1 MFGIGEGFPGYYQ
14 CGRHSDALKDLE
26 QPGIYASI
34 QDLHLTMSQYY
45 LGVNLGHERSA
56 ALVKDGQLLVAIEQE
71 RLDRQK
77 YSIGFMLQAPGIP
90 SRMQPPNEAI
100 RYCLDSCGITL
111 DDLAS
116 ITANMPGYD
125 FGPDIMRNIFPT
137 DIADKVTPIPSHH
150 LAHAYSAYWPSGFDQ
165 ALVLVADATGS
176 TDLDHCTESYSLYRG
191 DGQVL
196 TPIHSETVVA
206 HLAGL
211 ATLGFVYEY
220 VTRKAGFVTTVGNT
234 QISHAEAGKLM
245 GLAPFGREQ
254 VNFHRWLKPVEH
266 SYSLSISPYDI
277 FLEIAALEKKYDTG
291 EGKPYLRPYLVDL
304 AYKVQ
309 DELEKALEH
318 IVQVAITQTGLK
330 KLCIAGGVGLN
341 SVANYQ
347 LLRNLDLEDIFI
359 FPAAGDSGIAA
370 GAAFWAYAHQGG
382 GKRPK
387 LTHASLGHVY
397 SSSQVEQAI
406 QEFDGVI
413 ESEVLSP
420 AEMLERSANAL
431 ANGHIVARFEG
442 GSEYGP
448 RALGHRSIMVDPTFQ
463 RMRDIINARVKFR
476 EAFRPFAPVIPR
488 ECVSDVFELEADS
501 PFMLLVAPIKE
512 TIQAQIPAVTHVDG
526 TGRIQTVTNE
536 ENTYFY
542 QLCHRLVQLRQ
553 GPPVLLNT
561 SFNVAGQP
569 IVETPAEAIQTFL
582 NTDIDYLAVD
592 NVWISKRHVHV
603 QNYEEHLSKVNP
615 SPIPHGLPPNQPAVT
630 DLMRQLDR
638 ALFFGQQQNCPWTP
652 EELKSLSALGAR
664 YKETSVLFPET
675 PFIGPLKTQV
685 MEDVVWVLDPQGH
698 STLVNLSIQG
708 SLPFKAPQAL
718 PGRCISVNRPPLST
732 DKESIDE
739 VNRLGVREA
748 VRLSTQI
755 QYKSCRQLLQKGTT
769 QATAY
774 RFDDVKLLM
783 AMLSGQE
790 NWQEQL
796 RVDLCLT
803 HAELQNRIT
812 WAIDQLTQY
821 GVQVPDVGAIAYPSD
836 SPLPVQVT
844 HTLEPFSDDQFSQRQ
859 LLADLRSRLH
869 RANYTLATICE
880 QLAVES
886 LQAIEPTRL
895 HYYDRYVLGQ
905 APLDDLIR
913 FFLLRVALPKSRLEE
928 CLGTQVIEALIRLG
942 LMLPRTSDQT
952 SNPIAEQIE
961 AQTAEQIE
969 PNLWSSRVD
978 LFCVDGLYIAT
989 DHRYMLLAEDQ
1000 LSEDPVMYVGADSQ
1014 GLVYSAP
1021 RYPVQQLLDLC
1032 CGGGIQGLV
1041 ASRYAQQVTAVD
1053 LNPRAIRFARFNAQL
1068 NDIRNIQ
1075 FRLGSLYEPIKGQRF
1090 DTILANPPFVP
1101 SPSNDLGFRD
1111 GGATGEDI
1119 LAAII
1124 EGSAAHLTP
1133 NGHVFIV
1140 TDLVDIDIY
1149 EVKLSQWWQGGTTH
1163 QLVLCTA
1170 DRDDILFSVP
1180 HSHAP
1185 FGQSLE
1191 EYNAE
1196 LGQWVDN
1203 FHQAGLSAVNFGYI
1217 LIQQSTEY
1225 SYFCRT
1231 VHNPTQVIYP
1241 LVQSYFQQQELMRS
1255 PLKETAFLTLT
1266 DGLRVRVEKD
1276 MNGGD
1281 RKIELFVPN
1290 NPYFTTYQINQGL
1303 YQLLQTIQ
1311 QLQPQWQDFATPANQ
1326 KHLKN
1331 LIGKG
1336 LLSLSLERSQSG
1348 GESGERSPQNNQQD
1362 AQTKATQR
1370 DDIVELR
1377 TKTTPTCLSAYLK

>member
-1 MFGIGEGFPGYYQ
+1 
-14 CGRHSDALKDLE
+14 
-26 QPGIYASI
+26 
-34 QDLHLTMSQYY
+34 MSQYY

-56 ALVKDGQLLVAIEQE
+56 ALVKDGKILVAIEQE

-90 SRMQPPNEAI
+90 SRMQPPNQAI

-111 DDLAS
+111 DDLAA

-125 FGPDIMRNIFPT
+125 FAPDIMRNHFPA
-137 DIADKVTPIPSHH
+137 DIADKVNAIPSHH

-176 TDLDHCTESYSLYRG
+176 TDQAHCTESYSLYLG
-191 DGQVL
+191 DGQRL
-196 TPIHSETVVA
+196 TTLHSETVAA

-211 ATLGFVYEY
+211 STLGFVYEY

-234 QISHAEAGKLM
+234 KISHAEAGKLM
-245 GLAPFGREQ
+245 GLAPFGGEQ
-254 VNFHRWLKPVEH
+254 INFHRWLKTIEN

-309 DELEKALEH
+309 DELEKALQH
-318 IVQVAITQTGLK
+318 IVQVAMDKTGLK

-341 SVANYQ
+341 SVANYKIFQ
-347 LLRNLDLEDIFI
+347 NLGLEDIFI
-359 FPAAGDSGIAA
+359 FPAAGDNGIAA
-370 GAAFWAYAHQGG
+370 GAALWAYANQGG

-387 LTHASLGHVY
+387 LTQATLGHAY
-397 SSSQVEQAI
+397 SPSLVDQAV
-406 QEFDGVI
+406 QEFDEAI
-413 ESEVLSP
+413 DAEVLSP
-420 AEMLERSANAL
+420 AEMLERSAQAL
-431 ANGHIVARFEG
+431 AKGHIVARFEG

-448 RALGHRSIMVDPTFQ
+448 RALGHRSIMVDPTYK
-463 RMRDIINARVKFR
+463 RMRDIVNARVKFR

-488 ECVSDVFELEADS
+488 ECVSEVFELEADS
-501 PFMLLVAPIKE
+501 PFMLLVAPIKQE
-512 TIQAQIPAVTHVDG
+512 VQEQIPAVTHVDG

-536 ENTYFY
+536 DNSYFY

-592 NVWISKRHVHV
+592 NVWISKRHVQV

-615 SPIPHGLPPNQPAVT
+615 SPIPHGLSPNQPAVT
-630 DLMRQLDR
+630 DLMAQLDQ
-638 ALFFGQQQNCPWTP
+638 ALFFGPQENCPWTP
-652 EELKSLSALGAR
+652 EELRALSALGAR

-675 PFIGPLKTQV
+675 PFMGSLRTKVT
-685 MEDVVWVLDPQGH
+685 EDIVWVLDPQDR
-698 STLVNLSIQG
+698 STLVNLSLQG
-708 SLPFKAPQAL
+708 NLSFKTPQAL
-718 PGRCISVNRPPLST
+718 PGRRISYASPSNST
-732 DKESIDE
+732 SNSVSE
-739 VNRLGVREA
+739 VDRLEVRDT
-748 VRLSTQI
+748 VQLSTQL
-755 QYKSCRQLLQKGTT
+755 QGKGYRQLLQKGTT

-774 RFDDVKLLM
+774 SFDEVKLLI

-790 NWQEQL
+790 DWRERI

-803 HAELQNRIT
+803 HAELESHIA
-812 WAIDQLTQY
+812 WAVEQLTQY
-821 GVQVPDVGAIAYPSD
+821 GLQLPEDGAIAHPSD
-836 SPLPVQVT
+836 SSLPPSVAQ
-844 HTLEPFSDDQFSQRQ
+844 TLEPFSNEQFSQRQ
-859 LLADLRSRLH
+859 LLAELRSRLH
-869 RANYTLATICE
+869 HANYTLDNICDR
-880 QLAVES
+880 LNVES

-895 HYYDRYVLGQ
+895 HYYDRYLLGQ
-905 APLDDLIR
+905 ALLDDLIR
-913 FFLLRVALPKSRLEE
+913 LFLLRVALPKSRLED
-928 CLGTQVIEALIRLG
+928 CLGVQVVESLIRLG
-942 LMLPRTSDQT
+942 VIIRRSLAPSVD
-952 SNPIAEQIE
+952 SNPSVESAE
-961 AQTAEQIE
+961 AE
-969 PNLWSSRVD
+969 LWSSRID

-1000 LSEDPVMYVGADSQ
+1000 MDENPVMYVGADSQ

-1021 RYPVQQLLDLC
+1021 RYPAKQLLDLC

-1041 ASRYAQQVTAVD
+1041 ASRYAQKVTSVD

-1075 FRLGSLYEPIKGQRF
+1075 FRLGSLYEPVGEQRF

-1101 SPSNDLGFRD
+1101 SPTRELGFRD

-1124 EGSAAHLTP
+1124 AGSAAHLNP

-1140 TDLVDIDIY
+1140 TDLVDIDTY
-1149 EVKLSQWWQGGTTH
+1149 EAKLAQWWQGGAAH

-1191 EYNAE
+1191 EYNTE
-1196 LGQWVDN
+1196 LEQWVDN
-1203 FHQAGLSAVNFGYI
+1203 FHQADLKAVNFGYI
-1217 LIQQSTEY
+1217 LIQKSAEA

-1231 VHNPTQVIYP
+1231 VHNPTQAIYP
-1241 LVQSYFQQQELMRS
+1241 MVQSYFQQQELVRS
-1255 PLKETAFLTLT
+1255 PLRATAFLTLM
-1266 DGLRVRVEKD
+1266 DGLRIRVEEGVY
-1276 MNGGD
+1276 GGE
-1281 RKIELFVPN
+1281 RKIELLIPN
-1290 NPYFTTYQINQGL
+1290 NSYFTTYQINEGL
-1303 YQLLQTIQ
+1303 YQLLKTIQ
-1311 QLQPQWQDFATPANQ
+1311 RLQPQWQDFATPANRPY
-1326 KHLKN
+1326 LEN

-1336 LLSLSLERSQSG
+1336 LLILSMEQPRLEHDSGNGFAERSSLEASQK
-1348 GESGERSPQNNQQD
+1348 
-1362 AQTKATQR
+1362 AQEQ
-1370 DDIVELR
+1370 DIVELR